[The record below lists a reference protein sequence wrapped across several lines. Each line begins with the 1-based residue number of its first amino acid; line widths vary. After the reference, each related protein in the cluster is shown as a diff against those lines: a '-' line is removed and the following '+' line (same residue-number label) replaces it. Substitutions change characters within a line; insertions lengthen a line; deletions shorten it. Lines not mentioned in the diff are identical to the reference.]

1 MPRIC
6 KSSSALTLL
15 GRKSL
20 PCSTKSEREIQMRYD
35 HFLYAIAIICFV
47 FAGLLLMGHVNY
59 IQLAIGDQITNLLM
73 IMLSAFLG
81 LILAGIGYVTR
92 PKRPV
97 LIQPPSP
104 APSIT
109 PKSTKPNPSTAT
121 CPECNSEVAQPR
133 KTWKMAG
140 RPDKTGKR
148 TEMTIG
154 LFDCPTC
161 GKTFRTALE
170 KRKI

>member
-1 MPRIC
+1 
-6 KSSSALTLL
+6 
-15 GRKSL
+15 
-20 PCSTKSEREIQMRYD
+20 
-35 HFLYAIAIICFV
+35 
-47 FAGLLLMGHVNY
+47 MGHVNY
-59 IQLAIGDQITNLLM
+59 IQLTIGDQITNLLM

-81 LILAGIGYVTR
+81 IIFAGIGYVTR
-92 PKRPV
+92 PKRLV

-104 APSIT
+104 APSTT
-109 PKSTKPNPSTAT
+109 PKSTKPSPSIAT

-140 RPDKTGKR
+140 RPDKAGKR
-148 TEMTIG
+148 TELTIG